1 MKKTFWIFIA
11 LILLAYGSV
20 SADETAESLFNVAY
34 DHYLAGDYEKAIS
47 EFISI
52 IDSGLTS
59 GNILYNIGNSYLKAN
74 KLGYAILSYERAR
87 LFIPRDSDLL
97 SNYRYA
103 RTLIKQKEAQSK
115 KSFVL
120 AGLDTLFSYLT
131 LKETYFIFMGVYYA
145 IAALMII
152 CIFIVPARRY
162 ILPFSGVLFI
172 LWIVIALPMA
182 GKFDSVSSLGVMVSD
197 IADARLEPSSRATAN
212 FPLYAGMRV
221 RILSTMGDWRKV
233 RRLDGKIGWVER
245 GSVEPISEEAQKI

>member
-103 RTLIKQKEAQSK
+103 RTLIKQ
-115 KSFVL
+115 
-120 AGLDTLFSYLT
+120 
-131 LKETYFIFMGVYYA
+131 
-145 IAALMII
+145 
-152 CIFIVPARRY
+152 
-162 ILPFSGVLFI
+162 
-172 LWIVIALPMA
+172 
-182 GKFDSVSSLGVMVSD
+182 
-197 IADARLEPSSRATAN
+197 
-212 FPLYAGMRV
+212 
-221 RILSTMGDWRKV
+221 
-233 RRLDGKIGWVER
+233 
-245 GSVEPISEEAQKI
+245 